1 MAAIRLIG
9 VPMDL
14 GASRRGVDMG
24 PYAVRYTDLR
34 ERLERLGH
42 SVDDLGNVA
51 VPFREDAERG
61 AQRGARYLGAI
72 TSVCRDVAGLTRAA
86 LEQGRFPMLLGGDHS
101 LAAGSIGGA
110 AAFHVAR
117 NERIGVIWIDA
128 HADLNTPGSSKS
140 GNVHGMPL
148 AHLLG
153 HGDSALASV
162 AGVRPAVR
170 ANNVAIVGLRDAD
183 DAEREHIAK
192 WKLRALTMRAIDE
205 RGVRSVMDEAIA
217 IASDE
222 TAGIWVSFDLD
233 CLTPEAAPG
242 VGTAVPGGMT
252 FREAHLAME
261 MLADT
266 GRVIG
271 IDLVEV
277 NPVLDEHNRTAGVGT
292 DLLLSALGKR
302 IL

>member
-1 MAAIRLIG
+1 MTAIRLIG

-24 PYAVRYTDLR
+24 PFAVRYTDLR
-34 ERLERLGH
+34 ERLEALGH

-51 VPFREDAERG
+51 VPFREDAEKG

-72 TSVCRDVAGLTRAA
+72 TSVCRDVAGLTRTA
-86 LEQGRFPMLLGGDHS
+86 LEQQRFPILLGGDHS
-101 LAAGSIGGA
+101 LAAGSIAGA
-110 AAFHVAR
+110 AAYHAAR
-117 NERIGVIWIDA
+117 NERVGVIWIDA
-128 HADLNTPGSSKS
+128 HADLNTPGSSRS

-153 HGDSALASV
+153 HGDSALAAV
-162 AGVRPAVR
+162 GGIKPAVR
-170 ANNVAIVGLRDAD
+170 ASNVALVGLRDAD
-183 DAEREHIAK
+183 EAEREHIGK
-192 WKLRALTMRAIDE
+192 WKLRALTMRVIDE
-205 RGVRSVMDEAIA
+205 RGIRSVMDEAIA
-217 IASDE
+217 VASDG
-222 TAGIWVSFDLD
+222 TAAIWVSFDLD

-242 VGTAVPGGMT
+242 VGTSVPGGMT
-252 FREAHLAME
+252 YREAHLAME

-271 IDLVEV
+271 IDLY
-277 NPVLDEHNRTAGVGT
+277 NRTAGVAT

>member
-1 MAAIRLIG
+1 MTSIRLIG

-24 PYAVRYTDLR
+24 PFAVRYADLR

-42 SVDDLGNVA
+42 DVDDLGNVA

-72 TSVCRDVAGLTRAA
+72 TSVCREVAALTRTA
-86 LEQGRFPMLLGGDHS
+86 LEQERFAILLGGDHS
-101 LAAGSIGGA
+101 LAAGSIAGA
-110 AAFHVAR
+110 ASFLAAR
-117 NERIGVIWIDA
+117 NQRVGVIWMDA
-128 HADLNTPGSSKS
+128 HADLNTPGSSRS

-153 HGDSALASV
+153 HGDTALAT
-162 AGVRPAVR
+162 AGGIRPAVR
-170 ANNVAIVGLRDAD
+170 PGNVAIVGLRDAD

-192 WKLRALTMRAIDE
+192 WKVRALTMRAIDE
-205 RGVRSVMDEAIA
+205 RGVRSVMEEAIA
-217 IASDE
+217 VASDG
-222 TAGIWVSFDLD
+222 TSGIWLSFDLD
-233 CLTPEAAPG
+233 CLTPEVAPG
-242 VGTAVPGGMT
+242 VGTSVPGGMT
-252 FREAHLAME
+252 YREAHLALE

-266 GRVIG
+266 GRLVG
-271 IDLVEV
+271 LDLVEV
-277 NPVLDEHNRTAGVGT
+277 NPVLDEHNRTAGIAT
-292 DLLLSALGKR
+292 DLVLSALGKR

>member
-1 MAAIRLIG
+1 MSAIRLIG

-24 PYAVRYTDLR
+24 PFAVRYTDLR

-42 SVDDLGNVA
+42 TVEDAGNVA

-72 TSVCRDVAGLTRAA
+72 SGVCRDVAGLSRTA
-86 LEQGRFPMLLGGDHS
+86 LEQGRLPVVLGGDHS
-101 LAAGSIGGA
+101 LAAGSVAGA
-110 AAFHVAR
+110 AAHLAAR
-117 NERIGVIWIDA
+117 NERIGLIWMDA
-128 HADLNTPGSSKS
+128 HADLNTPGSSRS

-153 HGDSALASV
+153 HGDSALANV
-162 AGVRPAVR
+162 AGIRPVVRTA
-170 ANNVAIVGLRDAD
+170 NVAIVGLRDAD
-183 DAEREHIAK
+183 DAERDHVAR
-192 WKLRALTMRAIDE
+192 WKVRALTMRAIDE
-205 RGVRSVMDEAIA
+205 RGVRNVMEEAIA
-217 IASDE
+217 VASDG
-222 TAGIWVSFDLD
+222 TAGLWVSFDMD
-233 CLTPEAAPG
+233 CLTPETAPG

-252 FREAHLAME
+252 YREAHLAME

-266 GRVIG
+266 GRLLG

-277 NPVLDEHNRTAGVGT
+277 NPVLDERNRTANVGT

-302 IL
+302 IV

>member
-1 MAAIRLIG
+1 MTAIRIIG

-24 PYAVRYTDLR
+24 PFAVRYTDLR
-34 ERLERLGH
+34 ERLEALGH
-42 SVDDLGNVA
+42 SVEDLGNVA

-72 TSVCRDVAGLTRAA
+72 TSVCRDVAALTGTA
-86 LEQGRFPMLLGGDHS
+86 LEQSRFPMLLGGDHS
-101 LAAGSIGGA
+101 LAAGSIAGA
-110 AAFHVAR
+110 AGFYAAR
-117 NERIGVIWIDA
+117 DQRIGVIWIDA
-128 HADLNTPGSSKS
+128 HADLNTPGSSRS

-153 HGDSALASV
+153 HGDSALANV
-162 AGVRPAVR
+162 AGIKPAVR
-170 ANNVAIVGLRDAD
+170 AANVAIVGLRDAD
-183 DAEREHIAK
+183 DTEREHMAK
-192 WKLRALTMRAIDE
+192 WKLRALTMRSIDE

-217 IASDE
+217 IASDD
-222 TAGIWVSFDLD
+222 TAGIWLSLDLD
-233 CLTPEAAPG
+233 CIDPTAAPG

-266 GRVIG
+266 GRLIG

>member
-1 MAAIRLIG
+1 MTAIRLIG

-42 SVDDLGNVA
+42 TVEDLGNVA

-72 TSVCRDVAGLTRAA
+72 TTVCRDVATLTKAA

-101 LAAGSIGGA
+101 LAAGSIAGA
-110 AAFHVAR
+110 AAFHAAR
-117 NERIGVIWIDA
+117 DQRVGVIWIDA
-128 HADLNTPGSSKS
+128 HADLNTPGSSRS

-153 HGDSALASV
+153 HGDSALANV

-170 ANNVAIVGLRDAD
+170 ASNVAIVGLRDAD
-183 DAEREHIAK
+183 DAEREHIGK

-205 RGVRSVMDEAIA
+205 RGIRSVMDEAIT
-217 IASDE
+217 IATDD

-233 CLTPEAAPG
+233 CLSPEAAPG
-242 VGTAVPGGMT
+242 VGTAVQGGMT
-252 FREAHLAME
+252 YREAHLAME

-266 GRVIG
+266 AQLIG

-277 NPVLDEHNRTAGVGT
+277 NPVLDEHNRTANVGT

-302 IL
+302 IV

>member
-1 MAAIRLIG
+1 
-9 VPMDL
+9 
-14 GASRRGVDMG
+14 MG

-34 ERLERLGH
+34 ERLEHLGH
-42 SVDDLGNVA
+42 SVEDLGNVA

-72 TSVCRDVAGLTRAA
+72 TDVCRDIARLTRTA
-86 LEQGRFPMLLGGDHS
+86 LEQGHFPMLLGGDHS
-101 LAAGSIGGA
+101 LAAGSVAGA
-110 AAFHVAR
+110 AAFHAAKD
-117 NERIGVIWIDA
+117 ERIGVIWIDA
-128 HADLNTPGSSKS
+128 HADLNTPGSSRS

-153 HGDSALASV
+153 HGDSALANV

-170 ANNVAIVGLRDAD
+170 ASNVAIVGLRDAD
-183 DAEREHIAK
+183 DAEREHITK
-192 WKLRALTMRAIDE
+192 WKLRALTMRSIDE
-205 RGVRSVMDEAIA
+205 RGVRSVMEEAIA
-217 IASDE
+217 VASE
-222 TAGIWVSFDLD
+222 GTVGIWVSFDLD
-233 CLTPEAAPG
+233 CLAPEAAPG

-252 FREAHLAME
+252 YREAHLAME

-266 GRVIG
+266 GRIIG

-302 IL
+302 IV

>member
-42 SVDDLGNVA
+42 SVEDLGNVA

-72 TSVCRDVAGLTRAA
+72 TDVCRDIARLTRAA

-101 LAAGSIGGA
+101 LAAGSVAGA
-110 AAFHVAR
+110 AAFHAAR
-117 NERIGVIWIDA
+117 DERIGVIWIDA
-128 HADLNTPGSSKS
+128 HADLNTPGSSRS

-153 HGDSALASV
+153 HGDSALANV

-170 ANNVAIVGLRDAD
+170 AGNVAIVGLRDAD

-192 WKLRALTMRAIDE
+192 WKLRALTMRSIDE
-205 RGVRSVMDEAIA
+205 RGVRSVMEEAIGV
-217 IASDE
+217 ASDG
-222 TAGIWVSFDLD
+222 TVGIWVSFDLD
-233 CLTPEAAPG
+233 CLAPEAAPG

-252 FREAHLAME
+252 YREAHLAME

-266 GRVIG
+266 GRIIG

-302 IL
+302 IV

>member
-1 MAAIRLIG
+1 MTAIRLIG

-24 PYAVRYTDLR
+24 PYAIRYTDLR

-42 SVDDLGNVA
+42 AVEDAGNVA

-61 AQRGARYLGAI
+61 AQRGARFLGAI
-72 TSVCRDVAGLTRAA
+72 TSVCKDVAA
-86 LEQGRFPMLLGGDHS
+86 LSRSAIEQGGLPIVLGGDHS
-101 LAAGSIGGA
+101 LAAGSIAGA
-110 AAFHVAR
+110 AAHFAQR
-117 NERIGVIWIDA
+117 GERLGVIWIDA
-128 HADLNTPGSSKS
+128 HADLNTPGSSRS

-162 AGVRPAVR
+162 AGVKPAVR
-170 ANNVAIVGLRDAD
+170 ASNVAIVGLRDAD
-183 DAEREHIAK
+183 DAEREHIAR
-192 WKLRALTMRAIDE
+192 WKVRALTMRTIDE
-205 RGVRSVMDEAIA
+205 RGVRSVMEEAIG
-217 IASDE
+217 IASDG
-222 TAGIWVSFDLD
+222 TAGLWVSFDLD
-233 CLTPEAAPG
+233 ALAPEAAPG

-252 FREAHLAME
+252 YREAHLAME

-266 GRVIG
+266 GRVVG

-277 NPVLDEHNRTAGVGT
+277 NPVLDERNRTANVGA

-302 IL
+302 IV

>member
-1 MAAIRLIG
+1 MTSIRLIG

-42 SVDDLGNVA
+42 TVEDVGNVA

-61 AQRGARYLGAI
+61 AQRGARFLGAI
-72 TSVCRDVAGLTRAA
+72 TGVCRDVAVLSREAIET
-86 LEQGRFPMLLGGDHS
+86 GRTPIVLGGDHS
-101 LAAGSIGGA
+101 LAAGSIAGA
-110 AAFHVAR
+110 AGHFAAR
-117 NERIGVIWIDA
+117 GERIGVIWIDA
-128 HADLNTPGSSKS
+128 HADLNTPGSSRS

-153 HGDSALASV
+153 HGDSALANV
-162 AGVRPAVR
+162 GGVKPAIRAG
-170 ANNVAIVGLRDAD
+170 NVAIVGLRDTD
-183 DAEREHIAK
+183 DAEREHIAR
-192 WKLRALTMRAIDE
+192 WKIRALTMRTIDE
-205 RGVRSVMDEAIA
+205 RGVRSVMEEAIA
-217 IASDE
+217 VASDG
-222 TAGIWVSFDLD
+222 TAGLWVSFDLD
-233 CLTPEAAPG
+233 ALAPEAAPG

-252 FREAHLAME
+252 YREAHLAME

-266 GRVIG
+266 GRVVG
-271 IDLVEV
+271 LDLVEV
-277 NPVLDEHNRTAGVGT
+277 NPVLDEHNRTANVAA
-292 DLLLSALGKR
+292 DLLLSAMGKR

>member
-1 MAAIRLIG
+1 MTAIRLIG

-24 PYAVRYTDLR
+24 PFAVRYTDLR
-34 ERLERLGH
+34 ERLEALGH

-51 VPFREDAERG
+51 VPFREDAEKG

-72 TSVCRDVAGLTRAA
+72 TSVCREVAGLTRTA
-86 LEQGRFPMLLGGDHS
+86 LEQERFPILLGGDHS
-101 LAAGSIGGA
+101 LAAGSIAGA
-110 AAFHVAR
+110 ASYYAAR
-117 NERIGVIWIDA
+117 NERVGVIWIDA
-128 HADLNTPGSSKS
+128 HADLNTPGSSRS

-153 HGDSALASV
+153 HGDSALAAV
-162 AGVRPAVR
+162 GGIKPAVR

-183 DAEREHIAK
+183 EAEREHIGK
-192 WKLRALTMRAIDE
+192 WKLRALTMRVIDE
-205 RGVRSVMDEAIA
+205 RGIRSVMEEAIA
-217 IASDE
+217 AASDG
-222 TAGIWVSFDLD
+222 TAAIWVSFDLD

-252 FREAHLAME
+252 YREAHLAME

-277 NPVLDEHNRTAGVGT
+277 NPVLDKFNRTAGIAT

>member
-1 MAAIRLIG
+1 MTAIRLIG

-24 PYAVRYTDLR
+24 PFAVRYTDLR
-34 ERLERLGH
+34 ERLEALGH

-51 VPFREDAERG
+51 VPFREDAEKG

-72 TSVCRDVAGLTRAA
+72 TSVCRDVAGLTRTA
-86 LEQGRFPMLLGGDHS
+86 LEQQRFPILLGGDHS
-101 LAAGSIGGA
+101 LAAGSIAGA
-110 AAFHVAR
+110 AAYHAAR
-117 NERIGVIWIDA
+117 NERVGVIWIDA
-128 HADLNTPGSSKS
+128 HADLNTPGSSRS

-153 HGDSALASV
+153 HGDSALAAV
-162 AGVRPAVR
+162 GGIKPAVR
-170 ANNVAIVGLRDAD
+170 ASNVALVGLRDAD
-183 DAEREHIAK
+183 EAEREHIGK
-192 WKLRALTMRAIDE
+192 WKLRALTMRVIDE
-205 RGVRSVMDEAIA
+205 RGIRSVMDEAIA
-217 IASDE
+217 VASDG
-222 TAGIWVSFDLD
+222 TAAIWVSFDLD

-242 VGTAVPGGMT
+242 VGTSVPGGMT
-252 FREAHLAME
+252 YREAHLAME

-277 NPVLDEHNRTAGVGT
+277 NPVLDQYNRTAGVAT